1 MEDASSLEVLAS
13 GEDSADIDVED
24 SFDAA
29 SELEEIEETPF
40 SAPPVPEA
48 WDMVSLE
55 PAKPSAKEPA
65 KSVSPPAFSALEESK
80 EEPKAEEEALDI
92 EPMEELE
99 EEEEEPVSLSE
110 EAPAEAKPE
119 PIEEMSDDVPEMSV
133 EDVSGEELS
142 EPVQALEQEAP
153 ELTVEEVS
161 AEALPAPVE
170 EVSEEAPELTVEE
183 VAAEELPEPV
193 EAEAAPLVIM
203 PREEVVAEA
212 QVAKVGETVVENPR
226 PPVDLGELPPV
237 PEEPMELA
245 ANWEFMSMAE
255 AQATPSAE
263 GSEERG
269 IELDTTSAPELDY
282 SGNPEEEVALAPAWD
297 FVPQWQ
303 PQPAAPPAPPAP
315 PVLAAPEP
323 LPEISAEP
331 EPPAPIAS
339 PAAGAE
345 LTTTG
350 KYGTAGFQP
359 AATGKY
365 GIASSKPGAA
375 DELGLDEPTEKTG
388 LFGVVKQPLPAP
400 HLPERSATGKFGAVP
415 KPPRAF
421 PVVPPKAGQESSWD
435 QLTLAPEP
443 EQPPAAPAEPDPFAE
458 FAAGAD
464 SGLPSKPGSSGSQE

>member
-1 MEDASSLEVLAS
+1 VEISMEDASTLEVLAP
-13 GEDSADIDVED
+13 GEDSTDIDVED

-29 SELEEIEETPF
+29 SDLGEIEETPV
-40 SAPPVPEA
+40 SAPPPVPEA
-48 WDMVSLE
+48 WDMGALE
-55 PAKPSAKEPA
+55 PARPSAKE
-65 KSVSPPAFSALEESK
+65 ES
-80 EEPKAEEEALDI
+80 KAEEEELDI

-110 EAPAEAKPE
+110 EAPAEAKAE
-119 PIEEMSDDVPEMSV
+119 PVEEMSEDVPEMSV
-133 EDVSGEELS
+133 EEVSGEELP
-142 EPVQALEQEAP
+142 EPVQALEEEAP
-153 ELTVEEVS
+153 ELMVEEVS

-170 EVSEEAPELTVEE
+170 VASAEPPELTVEE

-226 PPVDLGELPPV
+226 PPIDLGELPPV

-269 IELDTTSAPELDY
+269 IELDTTAAPELDY
-282 SGNPEEEVALAPAWD
+282 SGDPQEEVALAPAWD

-303 PQPAAPPAPPAP
+303 PQDPPKPAAPPEPPAPPAP
-315 PVLAAPEP
+315 PVLAVPEP
-323 LPEISAEP
+323 LPELSPEP
-331 EPPAPIAS
+331 EPLAPIPS

-345 LTTTG
+345 FTTTG
-350 KYGTAGFQP
+350 KYGTASFQP

-375 DELGLDEPTEKTG
+375 DELGLDEPVEKTG
-388 LFGVVKQPLPAP
+388 LFGVVKQEPPAP
-400 HLPERSATGKFGAVP
+400 KLPERSATGKFGAVP
-415 KPPRAF
+415 RPPRAF
-421 PVVPPKAGQESSWD
+421 PTVPQKAGQESSWD
-435 QLTLAPEP
+435 QLILAPEP
-443 EQPPAAPAEPDPFAE
+443 EQPPAEAPAEPDPFAE

-464 SGLPSKPGSSGSQE
+464 SGRPSKPGSSGSQE